1 MQDFTN
7 GELDIDL
14 LPKYEEVSLKALSP
28 KYWNVVILNLS
39 IFLFFLAAVGV
50 TFFLITEEVES
61 YIYLAAGLY
70 LAFAVL
76 LFLLYRADIRRR
88 GFAIRENDLIY
99 RSGIIAISTSVI
111 PFIRIQHIALH
122 EGIFS
127 RIYGLGALH
136 IYTAGGSSGSIKI
149 SGIEIEEARSI
160 REILMKQ
167 LVTVD

>member
-7 GELDIDL
+7 RELDIEL

-28 KYWNVVILNLS
+28 KYWKVVVLNLS
-39 IFLFFLAAVGV
+39 VLLLIVGALAV
-50 TFFLITEEVES
+50 TFFLITEDVS
-61 YIYLAAGLY
+61 AYIYGTAAVY
-70 LAFAVL
+70 LVFAVL
-76 LFLLYRADIRRR
+76 LFVLFRADIRRR

-111 PFIRIQHIALH
+111 PYIRIQHIALH

-127 RIYGLGALH
+127 RIFGLGALH

-149 SGIEIEEARSI
+149 SGIEIEEARRI
-160 REILMKQ
+160 REVLMKQ
-167 LVTVD
+167 LVTID